1 MLKKSLIIKTDAKAN
16 ENQIKI
22 IDDIRI
28 TYLTSRLIRVEVG
41 TFTDLASFTVLNRN
55 FQVGKFNVKKIKNKI
70 LVETSDV
77 IFIIKNG
84 TPICVKIKS
93 SDETQYFKKQKNLK
107 GTRRTLDATFGKV
120 PLDDGL
126 ITKDGAFLL
135 DDSTSFLFD
144 DEGHF
149 VKRSGGKDYYCF
161 AYGKDYSKT
170 IKAFFELSGYTPLV
184 PRFALGVWWSR
195 YHAYS
200 DSEYINLM
208 DRFEKEKIPLTV
220 ATIDMDWHWVD
231 LKKQFK
237 INANG
242 WTGYSWNTEL
252 FKDYKSFLNNLQ
264 NRNLKVTLNLHPADG
279 IRHFEDMYNDVAK
292 AVGIDPE
299 TKEDVKFSCKSDDF
313 WNAYFDKV
321 HKPYEK
327 DGVDFWWI
335 DWQQGKKSDIEGLDP
350 LLALNH
356 YHFLDNAENG
366 KLPLILSRY
375 AGLGSHRYPLGF
387 SGDTAINHKVLDFQP
402 YFTAN
407 AANAAYFW
415 WSHDIGGH
423 HFGYKDDELYLRWI
437 EFGVFSPI
445 LRLHSTSNDLL
456 GKEPW
461 KYRRDVYLSAKKWLN
476 FRHRLIAYIFTM
488 DYKCH
493 KNGTPLCKPMY
504 YAYPNE
510 ESAFNVPNEYFFGS
524 ELIAAPITSKTNKK
538 TNMATAK
545 AWIPKGTYTDIFT
558 LQKYHGPMDITL
570 NRELY
575 DIPVLAK
582 EGAIIPLSN
591 DDGNSSANPK
601 ALEFWIFNGNN
612 SFTLYEDNGRVNFKE
627 HNAKTK
633 ILNTFDEKSRKIKLT
648 IKAPFGDCEVIPSGR
663 KYKITFKEIESA
675 DIKLNKEFT
684 ISNSDSTLSI
694 EVDFSSDDIEI
705 ELTNI
710 KLIKMPDYKQRVI
723 NSMSRWQE
731 QTVKKT
737 AYYKPFKNAQTREE
751 LLKALRISK
760 LPKEIKNLLYEQLIT
775 D

>member
-16 ENQIKI
+16 ENQIKV

-28 TYLTSRLIRVEVG
+28 TYLTSRLIRVEAG

-70 LVETSDV
+70 FVETSDV

-161 AYGKDYSKT
+161 AYGKDYRKT

-313 WNAYFDKV
+313 WNAYFDKA

-356 YHFLDNAENG
+356 YHFL
-366 KLPLILSRY
+366 ILSQQ
-375 AGLGSHRYPLGF
+375 
-387 SGDTAINHKVLDFQP
+387 N
-402 YFTAN
+402 
-407 AANAAYFW
+407 
-415 WSHDIGGH
+415 
-423 HFGYKDDELYLRWI
+423 
-437 EFGVFSPI
+437 
-445 LRLHSTSNDLL
+445 
-456 GKEPW
+456 
-461 KYRRDVYLSAKKWLN
+461 
-476 FRHRLIAYIFTM
+476 
-488 DYKCH
+488 
-493 KNGTPLCKPMY
+493 
-504 YAYPNE
+504 
-510 ESAFNVPNEYFFGS
+510 
-524 ELIAAPITSKTNKK
+524 
-538 TNMATAK
+538 
-545 AWIPKGTYTDIFT
+545 
-558 LQKYHGPMDITL
+558 
-570 NRELY
+570 
-575 DIPVLAK
+575 
-582 EGAIIPLSN
+582 
-591 DDGNSSANPK
+591 
-601 ALEFWIFNGNN
+601 
-612 SFTLYEDNGRVNFKE
+612 
-627 HNAKTK
+627 
-633 ILNTFDEKSRKIKLT
+633 
-648 IKAPFGDCEVIPSGR
+648 
-663 KYKITFKEIESA
+663 
-675 DIKLNKEFT
+675 
-684 ISNSDSTLSI
+684 
-694 EVDFSSDDIEI
+694 
-705 ELTNI
+705 
-710 KLIKMPDYKQRVI
+710 
-723 NSMSRWQE
+723 
-731 QTVKKT
+731 
-737 AYYKPFKNAQTREE
+737 
-751 LLKALRISK
+751 
-760 LPKEIKNLLYEQLIT
+760 
-775 D
+775 

>member
-1 MLKKSLIIKTDAKAN
+1 M
-16 ENQIKI
+16 
-22 IDDIRI
+22 
-28 TYLTSRLIRVEVG
+28 
-41 TFTDLASFTVLNRN
+41 ASFTVLNRN

-70 LVETSDV
+70 FVETSDV

-84 TPICVKIKS
+84 TPICVKMKS
-93 SDETQYFKKQKNLK
+93 TGETQYFKKQKNLK

-120 PLDDGL
+120 PLDNGL

-538 TNMATAK
+538 TNMAT
-545 AWIPKGTYTDIFT
+545 
-558 LQKYHGPMDITL
+558 
-570 NRELY
+570 
-575 DIPVLAK
+575 
-582 EGAIIPLSN
+582 
-591 DDGNSSANPK
+591 
-601 ALEFWIFNGNN
+601 
-612 SFTLYEDNGRVNFKE
+612 
-627 HNAKTK
+627 
-633 ILNTFDEKSRKIKLT
+633 
-648 IKAPFGDCEVIPSGR
+648 
-663 KYKITFKEIESA
+663 
-675 DIKLNKEFT
+675 
-684 ISNSDSTLSI
+684 
-694 EVDFSSDDIEI
+694 
-705 ELTNI
+705 
-710 KLIKMPDYKQRVI
+710 
-723 NSMSRWQE
+723 
-731 QTVKKT
+731 
-737 AYYKPFKNAQTREE
+737 
-751 LLKALRISK
+751 
-760 LPKEIKNLLYEQLIT
+760 
-775 D
+775 